1 MIWGDTMYTKV
12 EEAIHFMVKAN
23 KGQKRKN
30 ENIDKSFHSMIIYSM
45 LRDFTTTEDVLVSAL
60 LHDVIN
66 DTEYGYEEIE
76 ERFGTLVADMVSDLS
91 EDMAIAKWIDRKK
104 DYVKTMRANYDVNVI
119 NIMLADKLH
128 NLISNYERYLKMGDK
143 IWKNTGGTKDE
154 NRWLYRE
161 LYTIAKK
168 KEANS
173 NLLKRYKEIIT
184 IYFGD
189 WDE

>member
-1 MIWGDTMYTKV
+1 MMYTKV

-45 LRDFTTTEDVLVSAL
+45 LREFTTTEDVLVSAL

-91 EDMAIAKWIDRKK
+91 EDMSITKWLDRKRN
-104 DYVKTMRANYDVNVI
+104 YIRRMRSNYDVNVI

-128 NLISNYERYLKMGDK
+128 NLISNYDNFLKIGDK

-154 NRWLYRE
+154 NQWLYRE
-161 LYTIAKK
+161 VYSIAKSK
-168 KEANS
+168 KANE
-173 NLLKRYKEIIT
+173 NLLKRYKEIVE
-184 IYFGD
+184 IYFGEM
-189 WDE
+189 DE

>member
-1 MIWGDTMYTKV
+1 MYTKV

-30 ENIDKSFHSMIIYSM
+30 ENIDKSFHSMTIYSM
-45 LRDFTTTEDVLVSAL
+45 LREFTDTEDVLISAL

-66 DTEYGYEEIE
+66 DTEFGYEEIE

-91 EDMAIAKWIDRKK
+91 EDMAIAKWLDRKK
-104 DYVKTMRANYDVNVI
+104 DYIKRMKANYDVNVI

-128 NLISNYERYLKMGDK
+128 NLLSNYENYLKYGDK
-143 IWKNTGGTKDE
+143 IWKNSGGSKDE

-161 LYTIAKK
+161 VYNISKK
-168 KEANS
+168 KGAYQG
-173 NLLKRYKEIIT
+173 LLNRYKEIVRV
-184 IYFGD
+184 YFGD
-189 WDE
+189 IDE

>member
-1 MIWGDTMYTKV
+1 MYTKV

-30 ENIDKSFHSMIIYSM
+30 ENIDKCFHPMVIYSM
-45 LRDFTTTEDVLVSAL
+45 LREFIDTEDVLVSAL
-60 LHDVIN
+60 LHDIID

-91 EDMAIAKWIDRKK
+91 EDKSIAKWLDRKK
-104 DYVKTMRANYDVNVI
+104 DYVKRMRNNYDINVI

-128 NLISNYERYLKMGDK
+128 NLISHYDNYLKIGDK
-143 IWKNTGGTKDE
+143 IWKNSGGTKDE

-161 LYTIAKK
+161 TYNIAKK
-168 KEANS
+168 KNANQG
-173 NLLKRYKEIIT
+173 LLERYKEMIT

-189 WDE
+189 FDD

>member
-1 MIWGDTMYTKV
+1 MYNKV

-30 ENIDKSFHSMIIYSM
+30 ENIDKSFHPMIIYAM
-45 LRDFTTTEDVLVSAL
+45 LREYTTTEDVLVSAL

-91 EDMAIAKWIDRKK
+91 EDMAITKWINRKK
-104 DYVKTMRANYDVNVI
+104 DYVRRLRNNNDPNVI

-128 NLISNYERYLKMGDK
+128 NLISNYDNYLKNGDK
-143 IWKNTGGTKDE
+143 IWKNTGGSKEE
-154 NRWLYRE
+154 NCWLYRE
-161 LYTIAKK
+161 CYLIAKK
-168 KEANS
+168 N
-173 NLLKRYKEIIT
+173 NVYQGLLDRYKEMIE
-184 IYFGD
+184 IYFGGI
-189 WDE
+189 DE

>member
-1 MIWGDTMYTKV
+1 MYTKV

-23 KGQKRKN
+23 KGQKRRN
-30 ENIDKSFHSMIIYSM
+30 ENIDKCFHPMVIYSM
-45 LRDFTTTEDVLVSAL
+45 LREFIDTEDVLVSAL
-60 LHDVIN
+60 LHDIID

-91 EDMAIAKWIDRKK
+91 EDKSIAKWLDRKK
-104 DYVKTMRANYDVNVI
+104 DYVKRMRNNYDINVI

-128 NLISNYERYLKMGDK
+128 NLISHYDNYLKIGDK
-143 IWKNTGGTKDE
+143 IWKNSGGTKDE

-161 LYTIAKK
+161 TYNIAKK
-168 KEANS
+168 KNANQG
-173 NLLKRYKEIIT
+173 LLERYKEMIT

-189 WDE
+189 FDD

>member
-104 DYVKTMRANYDVNVI
+104 DYVKRMRGNYDVNVI

-168 KEANS
+168 KDANS

>member
-1 MIWGDTMYTKV
+1 MYTKV

-30 ENIDKSFHSMIIYSM
+30 ENIDKSFHPMIIYSM
-45 LRDFTTTEDVLVSAL
+45 LREFTNTEDVLVSAL

-104 DYVKTMRANYDVNVI
+104 DYVKRMRANYDVNVI

-128 NLISNYERYLKMGDK
+128 NLISNYERFLKMGDK
-143 IWKNTGGTKDE
+143 IWKNTGGSKDE

-161 LYTIAKK
+161 LYNIATKK
-168 KEANS
+168 GANAD
-173 NLLKRYKEIIT
+173 LLKRYKEIIK
-184 IYFGD
+184 IYFGEI
-189 WDE
+189 DE

>member
-1 MIWGDTMYTKV
+1 MYTKV

-30 ENIDKSFHSMIIYSM
+30 ENIDKCFHPMIIYSM
-45 LRDFTTTEDVLVSAL
+45 LREFNNTEDVLVSAL

-91 EDMAIAKWIDRKK
+91 EDMSIAKWLDRKK
-104 DYVKTMRANYDVNVI
+104 DYIKRMRNNYDVNVI

-128 NLISNYERYLKMGDK
+128 NLISNYENFLKIGDK
-143 IWKNTGGTKDE
+143 IWKNTGGSKDD

-161 LYTIAKK
+161 TYNIAKSK
-168 KEANS
+168 NANEC
-173 NLLKRYKEIIT
+173 LLSRYKEIVT
-184 IYFGD
+184 IYFGEFD
-189 WDE
+189 D